1 VPPGLYFPGPHGDP
15 AADVDPAPHD
25 DARGAVQSLHAA
37 ALPAENF
44 PTTHFCAVADVEPA
58 GHA

>member
-1 VPPGLYFPGPHGDP
+1 
-15 AADVDPAPHD
+15 
-25 DARGAVQSLHAA
+25 VQSLHAA